1 MNFDLDSY
9 IESHI
14 DPEPEN
20 LRELDRQTNI
30 RLLNG
35 RMCSGPLQGRVLK
48 MLTAM
53 IQPKRVLELGT
64 FSGYSAL
71 CMAEALT
78 DDALIDTIEIDDEL
92 EDFIR
97 RALAA
102 SPHGDKVRLHLGDA
116 SELAK
121 KWKPGEFDM
130 IFIDADKRKYLEYYE
145 LCLPLLRPGGFI
157 LADNT
162 LWGGHVVEDP
172 DPRSPQTKGIIAFN
186 DFLAGDTRVEKV
198 ILPLRDGLTIIRKL

>member
-78 DDALIDTIEIDDEL
+78 DDASIDTIEIDDEL

-102 SPHGDKVRLHLGDA
+102 STHGDKVRLHFGDA

-145 LCLPLLRPGGFI
+145 LCLPLLRRGGFI

-162 LWGGHVVEDP
+162 LWGGHVVGEP

>member
-1 MNFDLDSY
+1 MNLDLDSY

-53 IQPKRVLELGT
+53 IGPRRILELGT

-71 CMAEALT
+71 CMAEALS
-78 DDALIDTIEIDDEL
+78 DDASIDTIEIDDEL

-102 SPHGDKVRLHLGDA
+102 SPHGSKVRLHLGDV
-116 SELAK
+116 SELVK
-121 KWKPGEFDM
+121 KWEPGEFDM
-130 IFIDADKRKYLEYYE
+130 IFIDADKRKYLDYYE
-145 LCLPLLRPGGFI
+145 LCLPLLRQGGFI

-162 LWGGHVVEDP
+162 LWGGHVVEKP
-172 DPRSPQTKGIIAFN
+172 DPHSSQTKGIIEFN